1 MDLRGGDEDLPGPFG
16 EIPETFLA
24 VWELQDH
31 GKIPLLAFP
40 LQHIN

>member
-1 MDLRGGDEDLPGPFG
+1 VDEDLPGPFG
-16 EIPETFLA
+16 EIPEIFLA
-24 VWELQDH
+24 VRELQDH